1 MSQMNLISRRR
12 LFNFVNDYI
21 HTIDENSH
29 VELSKEARVK
39 LDEVVASALI
49 KAINW
54 EKIIK
59 EKRKRIN
66 NEMIIIKEG
75 D

>member
-1 MSQMNLISRRR
+1 MNLISRRR

>member
-1 MSQMNLISRRR
+1 M
-12 LFNFVNDYI
+12 
-21 HTIDENSH
+21 IDENSH
-29 VELSKEARVK
+29 IEISKEVKVK

-66 NEMIIIKEG
+66 NEMIR
-75 D
+75 

>member
-29 VELSKEARVK
+29 VEISKEARVK

-49 KAINW
+49 QAIDW
-54 EKIIK
+54 EKLIK

-66 NEMIIIKEG
+66 NDMIK
-75 D
+75 

>member
-1 MSQMNLISRRR
+1 MNLISRRK
-12 LFNFVNDYI
+12 LFKFLNDYI

-29 VELSKEARVK
+29 IEISREVKVK

-66 NEMIIIKEG
+66 NEMIR
-75 D
+75 

>member
-29 VELSKEARVK
+29 VEISKEARVK
-39 LDEVVASALI
+39 LDKVVASALI
-49 KAINW
+49 QAIDW
-54 EKIIK
+54 EKLIR

-66 NEMIIIKEG
+66 NDMIK
-75 D
+75 